1 MLSYMW
7 DVKWEKG
14 VPRGNLWGLPMGGGT
29 HEGKTMREGE
39 LMGGNPWEE
48 NPWEGPM

>member
-14 VPRGNLWGLPMGGGT
+14 VPQGNLWGLPMGGGT
-29 HEGKTMREGE
+29 HEGKAMREGE